1 MPEFVLF
8 TLVFLLV
15 LAGYWSMVIFP
26 KQRDFQKRQ
35 RTAET
40 LKEGDS
46 VVTYSGL
53 IGKVARIDSEQ
64 GIAYLEI
71 SDGVI
76 ARFVIASLMHVY
88 DPEEI
93 ASAAKM
99 GRNLLS

>member
-1 MPEFVLF
+1 VPEFVLF

-40 LKEGDS
+40 LKEGDA

-53 IGKVARIDSEQ
+53 IGKVSRIDSEQ

-76 ARFVIASLMHVY
+76 AKFVIASLMHVY

-93 ASAAKM
+93 ASAARM
-99 GRNLLS
+99 GRSD